1 MAQGTYFP
9 GGPVAKTMCSKAGGT
24 GLIPGQESK
33 IPHAAAETSQASTKS
48 SHVTAKTQCS
58 QINKEMFFVFFFF

>member
-9 GGPVAKTMCSKAGGT
+9 GGPVAKTMCSKAGGM

-33 IPHAAAETSQASTKS
+33 IPHAA
-48 SHVTAKTQCS
+48 QCKVIFKKILS
-58 QINKEMFFVFFFF
+58 LLFL